1 MCLNGRVNACE
12 CRHRRAAGR
21 EIVDVH
27 VGAMA
32 LAFAYTLYECWLCLH
47 LDSLSLS
54 HIYVLLNCAMTS
66 PCFVSFNS
74 IASPRLAN
82 KEEKEKCYSS
92 ADCSWPL
99 SVSTKGWALRNEL
112 LVVAT
117 IISALILFRRRT
129 ASHTS
134 SIYTTM

>member
-12 CRHRRAAGR
+12 CHHRRAAGR

-82 KEEKEKCYSS
+82 KEEKERCYSS
-92 ADCSWPL
+92 PDPGHSQSL
-99 SVSTKGWALRNEL
+99 LKDGHKGTNYL
-112 LVVAT
+112 
-117 IISALILFRRRT
+117 
-129 ASHTS
+129 
-134 SIYTTM
+134 